1 MLSNLSR
8 EISFSI
14 GRPDTL
20 GADIHHNRK
29 YPAIC
34 AGAED
39 VAPEMLEPPHCA
51 IIGFMVDLSRITRN
65 ICHRIY
71 LSNPSIPD
79 MIALANGI
87 ETDLETWLT
96 GLPPTIRP
104 SVHKQV
110 QQKSSLGS
118 IKDGVWAKRQ
128 KLVLSIRYHNLKIL
142 LFSSLLTRISPAERE
157 SIPGCLENTHKCLES
172 ARQTIT
178 IIYQTYAH
186 NDFFQTW

>member
-1 MLSNLSR
+1 MTR
-8 EISFSI
+8 M
-14 GRPDTL
+14 DM
-20 GADIHHNRK
+20 
-29 YPAIC
+29 
-34 AGAED
+34 GAENA
-39 VAPEMLEPPHCA
+39 APEMLEPPHCA

-79 MIALANGI
+79 MIGLANEI
-87 ETDLETWLT
+87 EIELDSWLT
-96 GLPPTIRP
+96 RLPVTVRP
-104 SVHKQV
+104 SVHNQV
-110 QQKSSLGS
+110 QQKSSLRS

-128 KLVLSIRYHNLKIL
+128 KLVLSIRYYNLKIL
-142 LFSSLLTRISPAERE
+142 LFSSLLMKSTSAERE
-157 SIPGCLENTHKCLES
+157 SIPGCLDNTRKCLES